1 MFFVIFIFRFK
12 NIETLLK
19 LVELFF
25 SNLLPTEFSS
35 FEELN
40 LKKHN
45 KECRSFVA
53 DKLNHHETMINA
65 IFDIAE
71 EISHIKKYLN
81 MYYYKDYK
89 TNIELDNLIRQIQ
102 FSTGRLWVL
111 SGMCLLE
118 VFSAISSVD
127 PLQKIKIRNQCS
139 ETEVNIVS

>member
-1 MFFVIFIFRFK
+1 MVFIIFFFFRFK
-12 NIETLLK
+12 NIETSLK

-40 LKKHN
+40 VNKLN
-45 KECRSFVA
+45 KECRSSVA
-53 DKLNHHETMINA
+53 DKVNNHETMINA

-81 MYYYKDYK
+81 LYYCKDYK
-89 TNIELDNLIRQIQ
+89 TYMELDNLIRQIQ

-127 PLQKIKIRNQCS
+127 PLQKINIRNQCS
-139 ETEVNIVS
+139 KNQVSY